1 MCHIQ
6 LHCPSTSKTL
16 DNFVIGAYQ
25 KPEQVLQ
32 GVRLALDL
40 KFAALYTVDAKPI
53 SDPSKTLQDNE
64 RVLVAA
70 SATETML
77 PDAAYGY
84 AMYAGEEGEDVDI
97 DVEGYGMDWQD
108 LIDREKAAHILSLV
122 ETKPSTRNKLRIT
135 RECGAV
141 REDLAAITQQELDT
155 TPASTTDSET
165 LIEERWDINLDA
177 FLKQNTKHVA
187 ALATKSHLTSSSLSP
202 STVSALAVFSS
213 MTLGQ
218 PRLASEVLSEAFV
231 MRLDKEE
238 GEAKD
243 PVLRE
248 DDVKNAV
255 EIVYERA
262 GVVPAKLTKAKTGKT
277 KDRKRAKGKGKNGGG
292 SAGL

>member
-1 MCHIQ
+1 MCRIQ

-40 KFAALYTVDAKPI
+40 KFAALYTTDAKPI
-53 SDPSKTLQDNE
+53 SDPSKTLQDDE

-77 PDAAYGY
+77 PDAVYGY
-84 AMYAGEEGEDVDI
+84 AMYAGEEGDDVD
-97 DVEGYGMDWQD
+97 MDD
-108 LIDREKAAHILSLV
+108 LTDREKAAHILSLV

-141 REDLAAITQQELDT
+141 REDLAAINQQELDT
-155 TPASTTDSET
+155 AAAPTTDHEA
-165 LIEERWDINLDA
+165 LIQERWDITLDA
-177 FLKQNTKHVA
+177 FLKQITKYA
-187 ALATKSHLTSSSLSP
+187 TTPATKSHMTSSSLSL
-202 STVSALAVFSS
+202 STISALSVISS

-218 PRLASEVLSEAFV
+218 ARLAREVLCEAIAL
-231 MRLDKEE
+231 RLEKSQD
-238 GEAKD
+238 EAKE
-243 PVLRE
+243 PVPCE
-248 DDVKNAV
+248 EDVKNAV
-255 EIVYERA
+255 EMVYERA
-262 GVVPAKLTKAKTGKT
+262 GVVPAKLTKVKGGKT
-277 KDRKRAKGKGKNGGG
+277 KERKRAKGKGKSAGG

>member
-1 MCHIQ
+1 MCRVQ
-6 LHCPSTSKTL
+6 LHCPSTSKTI

-40 KFAALYTVDAKPI
+40 KFAALYTIDAKPI
-53 SDPSKTLQDNE
+53 SDPSKTLQDDE

-122 ETKPSTRNKLRIT
+122 EFKPSTRNKLRIT

-141 REDLAAITQQELDT
+141 REDLAAINQQDLDI
-155 TPASTTDSET
+155 TPASTTDSDT
-165 LIEERWDINLDA
+165 LIQERWDTTLDA
-177 FLKQNTKHVA
+177 FLKQIAKN
-187 ALATKSHLTSSSLSP
+187 ATTLGMKSNVTSSSLTP
-202 STVSALAVFSS
+202 STVSALTVFSS

-218 PRLASEVLSEAFV
+218 ARLASEVLSEAFA
-231 MRLDKEE
+231 MRMEKEE
-238 GEAKD
+238 GETKD
-243 PVLRE
+243 PVLRD

-262 GVVPAKLTKAKTGKT
+262 GVVPAKLTKVKGGKT
-277 KDRKRAKGKGKNGGG
+277 KDRKRAKGRSKAAG
-292 SAGL
+292 SNAGL